1 MRSVIKQ
8 MMEEVRATRFDMKK
22 LREEQ
27 KITQAGSCEQ
37 DTRAHG
43 KLGKATARH
52 AGEDFCNTRQ

>member
-1 MRSVIKQ
+1 MTGREGTEGGA
-8 MMEEVRATRFDMKK
+8 EEHP
-22 LREEQ
+22 
-27 KITQAGSCEQ
+27 GSCEQ